1 MLPGD
6 LPLKNG
12 CHYTYDRH
20 TLALR
25 CGLPTLELP
34 LIWKLELEGLRFD
47 PNAPL
52 VLLVDLPAGFA
63 YQQLEMRAFRQARVI
78 VVTHNPCPA
87 YWENLW
93 DLQPAGLL
101 VAEQLEA
108 GLMVALHQVVR
119 GGRYRRVSAA
129 SSSLTVAERALLH
142 RVACGWNNQRIA
154 RDLHVE
160 DKTVRNTLTHV
171 YRKIG
176 VANRVQAA
184 LYYWGC
190 VELCR

>member
-12 CHYTYDRH
+12 CHYSSDRY

-47 PNAPL
+47 PYAPL

-101 VAEQLEA
+101 VAE
-108 GLMVALHQVVR
+108 
-119 GGRYRRVSAA
+119 
-129 SSSLTVAERALLH
+129 
-142 RVACGWNNQRIA
+142 
-154 RDLHVE
+154 
-160 DKTVRNTLTHV
+160 
-171 YRKIG
+171 
-176 VANRVQAA
+176 
-184 LYYWGC
+184 
-190 VELCR
+190 